1 MNKSYVFFR
10 IAALAEDQEAVGAQG
25 IPLTSGRSLAVDRNL
40 HVYGTPFW
48 IDAEL
53 PLTGADTKDR
63 FRRLMIGQDTGS
75 AILGPARGDIYFGA
89 GDEQGRDCRPHPPS
103 GRVRHAAARQ
113 TQAHDHRAGCA
124 DAASTTG
131 DAMTGESRRKRALSR
146 EEHALWRTVTAV
158 RQTAARAAAD
168 AARELETAAAGSAER
183 TIAAAAAPRARRSQK
198 QPPPLTSLDRRTK
211 QKVVRGSVA
220 IDARID
226 LQGMTQ
232 ERAHFA
238 LLRFVRAAHANDAR
252 LVLVITGKGA
262 RDGERGVL
270 RRVVPHWLSLPE
282 LRASVL
288 GFETA
293 HVAHGGEGALY
304 VRIRRKRE

>member
-1 MNKSYVFFR
+1 
-10 IAALAEDQEAVGAQG
+10 
-25 IPLTSGRSLAVDRNL
+25 
-40 HVYGTPFW
+40 
-48 IDAEL
+48 
-53 PLTGADTKDR
+53 
-63 FRRLMIGQDTGS
+63 
-75 AILGPARGDIYFGA
+75 
-89 GDEQGRDCRPHPPS
+89 
-103 GRVRHAAARQ
+103 
-113 TQAHDHRAGCA
+113 
-124 DAASTTG
+124 
-131 DAMTGESRRKRALSR
+131 MTGEKRRKRALSR
-146 EEHALWRTVTAV
+146 EEHALWRTVTQSV
-158 RQTAARAAAD
+158 KPLRAQPLMPP
-168 AARELETAAAGSAER
+168 ELETPPPEAPSAPSPR
-183 TIAAAAAPRARRSQK
+183 PLPPVAPKQK

-226 LQGMTQ
+226 LHGLTQ

-262 RDGERGVL
+262 PDGERGVL

-304 VRIRRKRE
+304 VRIRRKRD

>member
-1 MNKSYVFFR
+1 M
-10 IAALAEDQEAVGAQG
+10 
-25 IPLTSGRSLAVDRNL
+25 TDR
-40 HVYGTPFW
+40 
-48 IDAEL
+48 
-53 PLTGADTKDR
+53 
-63 FRRLMIGQDTGS
+63 
-75 AILGPARGDIYFGA
+75 
-89 GDEQGRDCRPHPPS
+89 
-103 GRVRHAAARQ
+103 
-113 TQAHDHRAGCA
+113 
-124 DAASTTG
+124 
-131 DAMTGESRRKRALSR
+131 RRKRALSR
-146 EEHALWRTVTAV
+146 EEHALWRTVTQSV
-158 RQTAARAAAD
+158 KPLRAQPLMPPEPD
-168 AARELETAAAGSAER
+168 AAPHPEAPPKVVSTKALS
-183 TIAAAAAPRARRSQK
+183 IAAPK
-198 QPPPLTSLDRRTK
+198 PKLPPPLTSLDRRTK

-226 LQGMTQ
+226 LHGLTQ

-262 RDGERGVL
+262 PDGERGVL

-304 VRIRRKRE
+304 VRIRRRRD